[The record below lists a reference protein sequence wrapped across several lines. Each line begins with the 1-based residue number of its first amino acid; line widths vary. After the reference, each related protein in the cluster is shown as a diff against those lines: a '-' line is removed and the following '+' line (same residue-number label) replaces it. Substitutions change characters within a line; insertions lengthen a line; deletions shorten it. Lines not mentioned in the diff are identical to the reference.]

1 MDYCNER
8 KFIEYK
14 FMEVYRKYSKEISM
28 NKFNTYPDVEGIN
41 SSGQAYTMPK
51 WKWVIKNILLKLG
64 YFTVKVK

>member
-1 MDYCNER
+1 MRESC
-8 KFIEYK
+8 IEYK

-51 WKWVIKNILLKLG
+51 WKWVIKI
-64 YFTVKVK
+64 YY

>member
-1 MDYCNER
+1 
-8 KFIEYK
+8 
-14 FMEVYRKYSKEISM
+14 MEVYRKYSKEISM